1 MISHMTDLARGLGAM
16 FVMVEAA
23 PLRQAACV
31 SVSSLTRATQPSASW
46 ISLRERERERTEHTY
61 PPVGFSVQ
69 CSVSRTDLQLAGE
82 SVEI

>member
-16 FVMVEAA
+16 FVMVKAA

-46 ISLRERERERTEHTY
+46 ISLRERERENRTYVPTSW
-61 PPVGFSVQ
+61 FQ